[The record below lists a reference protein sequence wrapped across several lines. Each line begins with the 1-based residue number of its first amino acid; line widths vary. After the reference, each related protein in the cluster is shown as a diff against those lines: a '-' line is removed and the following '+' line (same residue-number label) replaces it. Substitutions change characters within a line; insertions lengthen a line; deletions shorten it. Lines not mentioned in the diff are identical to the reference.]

1 MADDLVMTIANRLS
15 EVERLATAIDTFGAA
30 HGLRDDVVFAFNLA
44 LDEVLTNT
52 ISYGYD
58 GLAEHDICVRLRVRA
73 GVVQAE
79 VEDDG
84 RPFNP
89 LDGPPPDLESPF
101 EERPVGGLGLH
112 IVRSLMDEVDY
123 RRDGARNILT
133 LRKRAH

>member
-1 MADDLVMTIANRLS
+1 MTIANRLS
-15 EVERLATAIDTFGAA
+15 EVERLATAIETFGAA

-58 GLAEHDICVRLRVRA
+58 GVGEHDIRVRLRVRA
-73 GVVQAE
+73 GVVHAQ

-89 LDGPPPDLESPF
+89 LDVPPPNLEAPL

-112 IVRSLMDEVDY
+112 IVRSLMDHVEY
-123 RRDGARNILT
+123 RRDGPRNILT
-133 LRKRAH
+133 LRKRAD